1 MIITYQDVKLLIF
14 CQFIKSLLDVRRCI
28 YNLRFAEH
36 VFFYI
41 FIISYFS
48 FVGGYHVVLN
58 KILSLGGGQ
67 QNFMDYM
74 RNSHSVQALY
84 GRKISASVK
93 KLLEKDRLRH
103 DQDGV
108 VLENFAP
115 YGNDSAL
122 FYYYYYILL

>member
-1 MIITYQDVKLLIF
+1 M
-14 CQFIKSLLDVRRCI
+14 
-28 YNLRFAEH
+28 
-36 VFFYI
+36 
-41 FIISYFS
+41 
-48 FVGGYHVVLN
+48 VLN
-58 KILSLGGGQ
+58 KILSLGSGQ

-93 KLLEKDRLRH
+93 KLLEKDRVRH

-115 YGNDSAL
+115 YGNDLVFFLTFCYDS
-122 FYYYYYILL
+122 LLA